1 MACYVYD
8 SAAQTNADRGHGAG
22 KRRKQ
27 KIGYAFFL
35 PQQSADMRFY
45 AHIRSP
51 FHKGI
56 VAKGDRLSKSCILLL
71 FMLY

>member
-1 MACYVYD
+1 MACDVYD

-22 KRRKQ
+22 QRRKQ
-27 KIGYAFFL
+27 KKGYAFFL

-51 FHKGI
+51 
-56 VAKGDRLSKSCILLL
+56 LP
-71 FMLY
+71 